1 MDESSL
7 LLAGKALLLL
17 MVANGLPI
25 LLNRWLRDRAA
36 WPIDAGITLG
46 RDGQPLFGTHKTWR
60 GLLAAVI
67 GTAAAAVVLGLP
79 VATGA
84 LVGLWAM
91 VGDVVSSFLKRR
103 LAQGA
108 GDQALGLDQIPESL
122 LPLLALR
129 DRLGLGLGVI
139 TVLVALFLV
148 LELVLSRL
156 LYAWHIREH
165 PW

>member
-1 MDESSL
+1 MGAASI
-7 LLAGKALLLL
+7 LLACKALLLL

-36 WPIDAGITLG
+36 WPIDAGMALS

-60 GLLAAVI
+60 GLIAAVI

-79 VATGA
+79 AATGA

-91 VGDVVSSFLKRR
+91 LGDVMSSFLKRR
-103 LAQGA
+103 LARGA

-122 LPLLALR
+122 LPLLAVR
-129 DRLGLGLGVI
+129 GQLGLGFGEI
-139 TVLVALFLV
+139 AILVALFLI
-148 LELVLSRL
+148 LELWLSRL